1 MLIVLAVG
9 ACSRSNVEP
18 IRIGYNEWPG
28 CEVLY
33 LADQLRLF
41 QKHGVRVNLEDFA
54 SLSDVLRAYQEGR
67 LEGATMT
74 LVELLRI
81 SGTPDPPVAVLA
93 IDASAGSDG
102 IVARPGIGR
111 MRELKGRR
119 IGVESPT
126 LGGYVLGRALDRS
139 GMVLS
144 DVIPVNMTPEEE
156 GMDAF
161 RNGRID
167 ALVTFEPSL
176 SILERTAGGK
186 KIFSSREIPNEI
198 IDVLAFSPR
207 VLKTRRADCKRVLEA
222 WFEAMDYWTA
232 HPKEAEE
239 IMSRRE
245 RTSPEMFRESLQGL
259 TIYSRED
266 NLRLFRQAD
275 GKTPLSETASRI
287 DELIVRYNLAKGG
300 ANVTALLDGSLVGS
314 LPKGRP

>member
-28 CEVLY
+28 YEVLY

-41 QKHGVRVNLEDFA
+41 QKHGVRVSLQDFA
-54 SLSDVLRAYQEGR
+54 SFSDVLRAYQEGR

-74 LVELLRI
+74 LVEFLRI
-81 SGTPDPPVAVLA
+81 SGIPDPPVAVLA

-102 IVARPGIGR
+102 IVARPGIGG

-119 IGVESPT
+119 IGVESLA

-139 GMVLS
+139 GMTLS
-144 DVIPVNMTPEEE
+144 DVIPVNMTPDEE

-176 SILERTAGGK
+176 SELERTAGGK

-198 IDVLAFSPR
+198 IDVLVFSPR

-222 WFEAMDYWTA
+222 WFEAMDYWAA

-266 NLRLFRQAD
+266 NLRLFGQAD
-275 GKTPLSETASRI
+275 GKAPLLETAGRI

-300 ANVTALLDGSLVGS
+300 ANVTALLDGSLVRS
-314 LPKGRP
+314 LPKRRP